1 MLYLEAE
8 LVKADEVDDTHK
20 YQELKKHIAEFT
32 IWINSSSGD
41 PDPIPDE
48 IWDASGLPRPQSVI
62 DQPVQEDDGSDDPL
76 KIQELQNQLTE
87 LINWKISN
95 SSDPDHIPDDI
106 REEADLVRPQLVIDQ
121 PVHENDEP
129 DNPVGSEDPIISL
142 IGQIKKVV
150 NEPVDDSS
158 LLLDLLAN
166 LRAALNELD
175 AEEREKYQKEFL
187 AISDDVVKKRKAHT
201 EALIA
206 RIKSS
211 ENLDVKEQLLRE
223 AEKWNPSDESLG
235 EELNQLGKEFKRGA
249 SIVEIRQDLH
259 FLQTTI
265 NNDLNQFFTSLKRLE
280 DLRITN
286 PEIFTPEN
294 LAAILEAR
302 KEYDEIYRKGNEL
315 ASMRAT
321 KELLDSYIAYL
332 KIQRSPRNQEII
344 NNQIIERTLLE
355 ENQRNEYISISA
367 QYLQKLIDNVNFMKT
382 TSPIFG
388 VQHINNQLSER
399 ITREIDGKPEI
410 IDAVPLY
417 EDHKKLLREYRD
429 RIIAEEVP
437 FEEEANEFEE
447 EAKNA
452 NSIYARVSLWIK
464 SYNSFQKKSV
474 HDNISKLLL
483 SAVDERLNEI
493 DHDYERLEKEI
504 NEIND
509 LGLRAALGRL
519 ENFPA
524 KLEAF
529 DYLVNE
535 DWFGITGYDSL
546 IKQEPL
552 VTLDLPP
559 RPEALRKYTMRDKG
573 ELRIKLEN
581 KYNACKGS
589 INTINELTIEIEEL
603 LKDPNKANVEK
614 AIQLFGQ
621 IRGEQAYLNFK
632 AYKDLEKLILK
643 HEGLAKI
650 QYRLLELLN
659 SNDYQ
664 ELIDY
669 FYTDIYGTE
678 EFLAAKASDRQE
690 IENIVRQAKIG
701 QHFQN
706 FTRYFD
712 NRNYLAA
719 YSEMAWINSN
729 ASEKV
734 EEELR
739 IKFED
744 LESIFQGSQELETF
758 YQNSF
763 RDLLGVQDHPLLT
776 IYSKQDLWIN
786 RSTEKDLSEKE
797 AQFIISLLDETEKF
811 FSDDKIF
818 SAFSVIFSKRAFGD
832 IKDFTERMLYLSDEF
847 RANNTTWPQNLTKN
861 TVRFDANKV
870 AQICKRIIKEF
881 IKRGLETKETN
892 IKEIKELLNTYHS
905 LKLSGEIE
913 YDRIIRE
920 NAFRHANAVAKELK
934 NKFAT
939 DEDLYEH
946 WKSFYDLFPDD
957 STIVTEYSNAKRELH
972 IRKLTSYIRNK
983 KWYEGSKEIEKFR
996 DDTISVDLQRIV
1008 FDFYTHYKNKEYF
1021 SSENAAR
1028 VFEII
1033 KPILQYQSDL
1043 DAPKLIEEMAAKL
1056 TVTEIV
1062 EQTEQ
1067 DIVKTIEILTGE
1079 QYEKNPYIL
1088 KERND
1093 MADDLFK
1100 EIAAELSSQ
1109 YERNDI
1115 RGMIDNIVTLY
1126 FLHDVTG
1133 KDLPTNIQ
1141 KVFAAQAF
1149 RAQLFTFVN
1158 NTLQDANG
1166 YLHFNGSIT
1175 QNISLIEGILPR
1187 ISGIIKVIRS
1197 VYIQDGGEGRRRP
1210 LNFLLNLQDIDIN
1223 GPSLLEIDAT
1233 YANLADRKNRLHE
1246 VLREVKVLHDPKM
1259 WIEALTNTL
1268 NGVQN
1273 AGYKIIEKTDRIQDK
1288 MNRVNYDGFTDIN
1301 NLLTAIRTWNNTS
1314 QTIHQDYYILRAC
1327 GENEY
1332 ALSCDHL
1339 NTIKVKINNLPVL
1352 FDDPEFTKGLK
1363 EHIDNSLSITPDK
1376 EIPDAPRG
1384 IKDIQSFLDRREDQI
1399 KSFTDRR
1406 DQLNHSIEEIKV
1418 KKNDLKGKN
1427 INWNNL
1433 LIENESTKTKGYND
1447 ALNKFFI
1454 AFGNGENPIPEPQVL
1469 PVPPDQPNTPDP
1481 PTLPSHPKTLI
1492 DSIKKLFGSDQNQP
1506 RITHENAM
1514 LLRRNFNGLTLE
1526 DQLVELEVMIR
1537 DISNLIEQQNLNYG
1551 QDNEINHLSQM
1562 SSDLLREIKDKINS
1576 LKKKLSLLEG
1586 AKEIAD
1592 NLIKD
1597 TPLIKRSEIDKMFQQ
1612 RRIPIVMK
1620 YYLDVSPFR
1629 RYADIDAKE
1638 AETKQSIQ
1646 NLQNNLLGRFGI
1658 GN

>member
-48 IWDASGLPRPQSVI
+48 IWDASGLPRPQLVI
-62 DQPVQEDDGSDDPL
+62 DPLVQEDDKSDELEAQDS
-76 KIQELQNQLTE
+76 QEGLEVPEGQ
-87 LINWKISN
+87 
-95 SSDPDHIPDDI
+95 
-106 REEADLVRPQLVIDQ
+106 
-121 PVHENDEP
+121 DEP
-129 DNPVGSEDPIISL
+129 DDPEDSADPIISL

-175 AEEREKYQKEFL
+175 AKERDKYQKEFL
-187 AISDDVVKKRKAHT
+187 TISDDVVKKRKAHT

-678 EFLAAKASDRQE
+678 ELLAAKASDRQE

-706 FTRYFD
+706 FARYFD

-786 RSTEKDLSEKE
+786 RSIEKDLSEKE
-797 AQFIISLLDETEKF
+797 AQFINGLLDETEKF

-881 IKRGLETKETN
+881 IKQGLEAKETN
-892 IKEIKELLNTYHS
+892 INGIKELLITYHS

-946 WKSFYDLFPDD
+946 WKSFYELFPNE
-957 STIVTEYSNAKRELH
+957 STIVTEYSNAKREFH

-996 DDTISVDLQRIV
+996 DDMISVDLQRIV
-1008 FDFYTHYKNKEYF
+1008 FDFYTNYKNKEYF

-1149 RAQLFTFVN
+1149 KAQLFTFVN

-1175 QNISLIEGILPR
+1175 QNISLIEGVLPR

-1197 VYIQDGGEGRRRP
+1197 VYIQDGSEGRRRP

-1233 YANLADRKNRLHE
+1233 YANLADRKNRMREILN
-1246 VLREVKVLHDPKM
+1246 EVKELHKPEL
-1259 WIEALTNTL
+1259 WIKSLTETL
-1268 NGVQN
+1268 NGTQN
-1273 AGYKIIEKTDRIQDK
+1273 AGYEIIEKTDRIQDK

-1314 QTIHQDYYILRAC
+1314 QTIYQDYYNLRAC

-1339 NTIKVKINNLPVL
+1339 NAIKVKINNLPVL
-1352 FDDPEFTKGLK
+1352 FDDWEFSNGLK
-1363 EHIDNSLSITPDK
+1363 EHIDNSLVITSDWIR
-1376 EIPDAPRG
+1376 ESPRG
-1384 IKDIQSFLDRREDQI
+1384 IKAIQIFLDRRKDQI
-1399 KSFTDRR
+1399 KSFTARR
-1406 DQLNHSIEEIKV
+1406 DQLNHSTEQIEEFQEKL
-1418 KKNDLKGKN
+1418 KDKNEAWKS
-1427 INWNNL
+1427 
-1433 LIENESTKTKGYND
+1433 LIEENEKEKAKDYND
-1447 ALNKFFI
+1447 ALNSVFI
-1454 AFGNGENPIPEPQVL
+1454 AFGNGENQTTSSYGPPPQDTQTDTVD
-1469 PVPPDQPNTPDP
+1469 VTVR
-1481 PTLPSHPKTLI
+1481 SESLI
-1492 DSIKKLFGSDQNQP
+1492 DSIKNWLRPDQNQP
-1506 RITHENAM
+1506 RITPENAR
-1514 LLRRNFNGLTLE
+1514 LLRRDFNGLTLE
-1526 DQLVELEVMIR
+1526 DQLEQLKVMIR
-1537 DISNLIEQQNLNYG
+1537 DISNIIEQQNIHYG
-1551 QDNEINHLSQM
+1551 QDNEINHLSQR
-1562 SSDLLREIKDKINS
+1562 SSDLLSEIKDKINS

-1592 NLIKD
+1592 YIIND
-1597 TPLIKRSEIDKMFQQ
+1597 TPLKKRSEIDKVFQQ
-1612 RRIPIVMK
+1612 SRVPVVMK

-1638 AETKQSIQ
+1638 AKTEQSIQ
-1646 NLQNNLLGRFGI
+1646 NLQNKLLGRFGI
-1658 GN
+1658 RN